1 MNFFTWLL
9 LVVACILLALV
20 LDKILAI
27 SPISRKS
34 RRRLA
39 FLLSLGTAVLL
50 LLFCIV
56 RSGLQSWVALLA
68 IPLAGWLGAFL
79 GGWLAAGFQDGF
91 WEDNAPASVQIQSEV
106 IQIHERVT
114 GASRN
119 IPFAKRAFDRLVS
132 LLGLL
137 FLAPVWLL
145 AMFIIWIED
154 PGPVLFVKNSTGKG
168 GHNFKQFKFRTM
180 IVGAEENTGPVM
192 AQEKD
197 SRTLLCGRLLRKTA
211 LDELPQLVNILV
223 GDMSVVGP
231 RPQRTVLV
239 HAYLQEM
246 PEYAERHQVCPG
258 LAGLAQVAG
267 SYYLT
272 PRQKLRFDR
281 LYIQNMGLGYDLRLL
296 LSAFLITFWYRW
308 RKGWQGRLPR
318 KLLHPGSHSTKQ

>member
-1 MNFFTWLL
+1 MNFFTWLI
-9 LVVACILLALV
+9 LVVALVLLAFA
-20 LDKILAI
+20 LDIVLAI
-27 SPISRKS
+27 LPISRKS

-39 FLLSLGTAVLL
+39 FLLSLGAASLL
-50 LLFCIV
+50 MMVWLV

-68 IPLAGWLGAFL
+68 ILLACWLGAFL
-79 GGWLAAGFQDGF
+79 GGLLETGFKDGF
-91 WEDNAPASVQIQSEV
+91 WEDNAPPSAQIQSEV
-106 IQIHERVT
+106 IQIHERVI
-114 GASRN
+114 GVPRK
-119 IPFAKRAFDRLVS
+119 IPVAKRAFDGMVS
-132 LLGLL
+132 LLGLFL
-137 FLAPVWLL
+137 LAPVWLL
-145 AMFIIWIED
+145 AMFVIWIED

-281 LYIQNMGLGYDLRLL
+281 LYIQHMGLGYDLRLL
-296 LSAFLITFWYRW
+296 MSAFLITFWYRW
-308 RKGWQGRLPR
+308 RKGWRGRLPR
-318 KLLHPGSHSTKQ
+318 KLLHPGSHSMK